1 MKATGI
7 VRRIDDLGRVVIPKE
22 IRRTQFIR
30 VGDPLEIYV
39 SGNNEVIF
47 KKHSLMGELSELAQA
62 YVEVLYK
69 SSGVCA
75 VIADRDR
82 IIAAPTV
89 VRDSIERRLSKEY
102 EKCTDERKTIV
113 LHENPINVCEFS
125 EIKACIVSPIITAG
139 DMIGSIAMVHGAN
152 ASPNAPFPVEHSAAA
167 ALLHVAANVLAKQM
181 EE

>member
-47 KKHSLMGELSELAQA
+47 KKHSLLGELSELAQA
-62 YVEVLYK
+62 YIEVLYK
-69 SSGVCA
+69 STGVCTI
-75 VIADRDR
+75 IADRDR
-82 IIAAPTV
+82 IIAAPAIV
-89 VRDSIERRLSKEY
+89 KDCIERRISEEY
-102 EKCTDERKTIV
+102 EKCTYQRKTVV
-113 LHENPINVCEFS
+113 LNENTVKICEVS
-125 EIKACIVSPIITAG
+125 DVRACIVSPISTAG
-139 DMIGSIAMVHGAN
+139 DIIGSIAMVHGVNGAL
-152 ASPNAPFPVEHSAAA
+152 NAPFPVEHSTAV
-167 ALLHVAANVLAKQM
+167 ALIHVAANVLAKQM